1 MSFIDIKD
9 PNKREQIVQD
19 YIKTLTLVRQKA
31 ENEKAKGLEQQIKLE
46 KQYNPIIK
54 ATKESS
60 NKITDELKNSRAIAE
75 NQKGVWRPN
84 FSQPAIEYYL
94 HIKNKGKDRYYGIVK
109 INDQYKMGV
118 ATITLDDKSNIYVNN
133 VRFEG
138 TPGLW
143 SLVMLNQPTDYTQE
157 DLHNYENLVERTQV
171 ISNPIRYTLNDRPQM
186 TNKYKNILS
195 QFLDDDFHSDEG
207 EVIKSESEFDD
218 DEGEDEEKGEGEVE
232 EGHGITYLPG
242 NIRGLL
248 DRLKLVYAEREAG
261 NILATTNEIVGILD
275 ELLRVNYINRTEY
288 NAVCKQLSC

>member
-1 MSFIDIKD
+1 
-9 PNKREQIVQD
+9 
-19 YIKTLTLVRQKA
+19 
-31 ENEKAKGLEQQIKLE
+31 
-46 KQYNPIIK
+46 
-54 ATKESS
+54 
-60 NKITDELKNSRAIAE
+60 
-75 NQKGVWRPN
+75 
-84 FSQPAIEYYL
+84 
-94 HIKNKGKDRYYGIVK
+94 
-109 INDQYKMGV
+109 MGV

-143 SLVMLNQPTDYTQE
+143 SLIMLNQPTDYTQE
-157 DLHNYENLVERTQV
+157 DLHNYEDLVDKTQV
-171 ISNPIRYTLNDRPQM
+171 INNPIRYTLNDRPQM

-195 QFLDDDFHSDEG
+195 QFLEDDFHSDEG
-207 EVIKSESEFDD
+207 ENIKEESDIDD
-218 DEGEDEEKGEGEVE
+218 NEQEGEVE

-261 NILATTNEIVGILD
+261 NILATTNEIVAILD